1 MNIPD
6 DSIVV
11 NEIAG
16 NFAIIFCNRND
27 GSKQLEE
34 YGFTKCEGIFTKKI
48 DDESDRIKLIEFL
61 IDKNSLF
68 SSGNDWSPE
77 QLILFLRENGKLNR
91 KFKVITWSGSG
102 QYSIADK

>member
-27 GSKQLEE
+27 ASKQLEE

-61 IDKNSLF
+61 IDIS
-68 SSGNDWSPE
+68 E
-77 QLILFLRENGKLNR
+77 
-91 KFKVITWSGSG
+91 
-102 QYSIADK
+102 